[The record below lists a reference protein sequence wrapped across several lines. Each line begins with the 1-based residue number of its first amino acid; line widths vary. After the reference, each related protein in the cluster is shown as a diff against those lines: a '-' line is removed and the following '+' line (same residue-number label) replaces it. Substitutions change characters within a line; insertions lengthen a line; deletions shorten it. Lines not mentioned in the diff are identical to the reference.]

1 MKDIANNDIY
11 AGDFVKIL
19 YSDWPN
25 LVGIVVKVVRS
36 DAPDKIKVLIIIFLV
51 FIPTY
56 FAVLILSP
64 TTITSKPC
72 FVFVI

>member
-25 LVGIVVKVVRS
+25 LVGMVVKVVRS
-36 DAPDKIKVLIIIFLV
+36 DTPDKIKVDFSDRWSGYFLPHEV
-51 FIPTY
+51 VKY
-56 FAVLILSP
+56 NDSNAE
-64 TTITSKPC
+64 K
-72 FVFVI
+72 

>member
-25 LVGIVVKVVRS
+25 LVWMVVKVVRS
-36 DAPDKIKVLIIIFLV
+36 DTPDKIKVDFSDRWSGYFL
-51 FIPTY
+51 PHE
-56 FAVLILSP
+56 VLKYNDLDAE
-64 TTITSKPC
+64 K
-72 FVFVI
+72 